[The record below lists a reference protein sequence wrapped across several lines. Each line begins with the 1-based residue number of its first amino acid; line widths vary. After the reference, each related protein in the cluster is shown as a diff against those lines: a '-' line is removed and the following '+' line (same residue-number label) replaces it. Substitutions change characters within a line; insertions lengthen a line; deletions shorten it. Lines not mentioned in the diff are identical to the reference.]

1 MVIVAMHWGL
11 EYTHEVHEEQRKLA
25 RRLAKAGA
33 TIIVG
38 SHSHVVAPFE
48 WIDGVPVF
56 YSMGNLISSQ
66 IGIDRRTGLIG
77 SLVIDVDNEGKAFV
91 SDARAE
97 LIFVQYKVDESIL
110 CNDIRVI
117 SYDMVS
123 DAVLPEAD
131 NLQEE
136 YMRIVKSLDDR
147 ISFGLRDKKRPLD
160 KDHSTESPGNSV
172 NLENIDHVVQIW

>member
-1 MVIVAMHWGL
+1 MSAFPIASSESLNVAQGRRLKFFFAGDSLLHEPEHDWQVNIYLGHEEEMLKRVRQASEENDVVIVAMHWGL

-66 IGIDRRTGLIG
+66 IGGLF
-77 SLVIDVDNEGKAFV
+77 SV
-91 SDARAE
+91 SSS
-97 LIFVQYKVDESIL
+97 IF
-110 CNDIRVI
+110 C
-117 SYDMVS
+117 
-123 DAVLPEAD
+123 
-131 NLQEE
+131 
-136 YMRIVKSLDDR
+136 
-147 ISFGLRDKKRPLD
+147 
-160 KDHSTESPGNSV
+160 T
-172 NLENIDHVVQIW
+172 